1 MISAQ
6 IPGSSR
12 SLACQ
17 NFVSEVTLGQ
27 AGPSWKQDPTERA
40 VSEGLPMN
48 WWEEVEEISKLWF
61 SAGGSLDFR
70 GRRHVHGPGTLFGS
84 LQSPVKY
91 KGWILSPAC

>member
-40 VSEGLPMN
+40 VSEGLTMN

-61 SAGGSLDFR
+61 SAGVLW
-70 GRRHVHGPGTLFGS
+70 TFGVGGMCMG
-84 LQSPVKY
+84 LGLYLGLYNP
-91 KGWILSPAC
+91 L